1 MGRRGKRGC
10 GRDGKNRDG
19 KNYLKAGHCRNTG
32 HLFNCTLELVINVR
46 LSNLEPRRILTG
58 ADPSNAFSSLIID
71 GLTKINGVQVPST
84 LSKTISKPAKP
95 VLATVEANATV
106 GGLPPVRPPSKLPPA
121 GNLCLQVSLEPE
133 RLGYGRV
140 GSVYPLRIDNTNQ
153 CALPSLVIKVAA
165 RRRSDDLA
173 REAWFYE
180 EMEDIQGVAVARC
193 YGFFT
198 AEIEQNSEVLDWAAS
213 DADYDEEEVD
223 VRDEASQSEDD
234 EDLGDTWNLYAWTES
249 DDLVMEEFSWEVVLK
264 RFDERQKLRQEREAK
279 RDRIIKSTR
288 ANPAS
293 VRNGSEKTFLSVLV
307 LERLGDVMPIGVP
320 LEALKPDVREIYSD
334 MGRFGIEHMDIRWR
348 NILAAP
354 ATDQSI
360 VCPYHGHKHQWRVVD
375 FDRSRKSNFSHSHI
389 ESSAD
394 GWLRTM
400 LDGLEEGYVVEPWD

>member
-1 MGRRGKRGC
+1 MQVSQ
-10 GRDGKNRDG
+10 
-19 KNYLKAGHCRNTG
+19 YTIQAGP
-32 HLFNCTLELVINVR
+32 FV
-46 LSNLEPRRILTG
+46 
-58 ADPSNAFSSLIID
+58 PSNAFSSLIIS
-71 GLTKINGVQVPST
+71 GLTKINGVQVPLM

-106 GGLPPVRPPSKLPPA
+106 GGLPLVCPPSKLPPP
-121 GNLCLQVSLEPE
+121 GNLSLQVSLEPE

-165 RRRSDDLA
+165 RHHSDDLA

-180 EMEDIQGVAVARC
+180 EMEDIQGVAIARC

-198 AEIEQNSEVLDWAAS
+198 AEREQNSEVLDWAES

-234 EDLGDTWNLYAWTES
+234 EDLGDTCNLYAWTES

-264 RFDERQKLRQEREAK
+264 RYDERQKLTQERAPNH
-279 RDRIIKSTR
+279 R

-307 LERLGDVMPIGVP
+307 LERLGDVIPIGVP
-320 LEALKPDVREIYSD
+320 LEALQLDVREIYSD
-334 MGRFGIEHMDIRWR
+334 MGRF
-348 NILAAP
+348 
-354 ATDQSI
+354 DQSI

-375 FDRSRKSNFSHSHI
+375 FDLSRKSNFSHSHI

-394 GWLRTM
+394 GWLQTM
-400 LDGLEEGYVVEPWD
+400 LDGLEEGYIVEPWDSMHS